1 MGAILLSKDVP
12 GTLGSLYE
20 TIVSPGT
27 WEHWFGIHR
36 DFVGTPP
43 RRLVQ
48 GSTFVS
54 EVLLHGMSE
63 EVEWT
68 VSKLDAPTQISLRG
82 HGHDGVRCDFSYWL
96 QPCDTG
102 TTVTASIVFS
112 GPLITPSVSAALE
125 AVGYDQLDCTL
136 GQLAELAY
144 ALHS

>member
-12 GTLGSLYE
+12 GTRGSLFE
-20 TIVSPGT
+20 TIVSPST

-36 DFVGTPP
+36 DFVGVPP

-54 EVLLHGMSE
+54 EVLLHGMTE

-68 VSKLDAPTQISLRG
+68 VSKLDAPKQVSLRG
-82 HGHDGVRCDFSYWL
+82 HGQDGIHCDFTYWL
-96 QPCDTG
+96 QPSDTG
-102 TTVTASIVFS
+102 TTVTASIVFT
-112 GPLITPSVSAALE
+112 GPLITPTVSAALE
-125 AVGYDQLDCTL
+125 SVGCDQLDCTL